1 MVRNDERFLDN
12 VVANMQMTIIKAEIR
27 EIYIIIDEGFH
38 LLFRPVSEENIGKA
52 GLFNSSTFSINQFY
66 TGQGW
71 IEGDNVVLY
80 KIIVGFFSRP
90 YVVRRA
96 YQWGRDNAFRVD
108 TPVGKFSAGNG
119 F

>member
-80 KIIVGFFSRP
+80 KIIVGFFLTAVCGAQSI
-90 YVVRRA
+90 
-96 YQWGRDNAFRVD
+96 
-108 TPVGKFSAGNG
+108 PVGTRQRISGG
-119 F
+119 HPCW